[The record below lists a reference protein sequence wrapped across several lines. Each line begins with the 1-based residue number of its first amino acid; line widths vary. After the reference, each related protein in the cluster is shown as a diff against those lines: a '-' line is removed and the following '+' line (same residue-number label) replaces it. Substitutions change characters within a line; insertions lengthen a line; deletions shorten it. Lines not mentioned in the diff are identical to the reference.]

1 MVWEHQMEEGET
13 LPRESGVREQ
23 RPPWRGPGG
32 SCCQGL
38 HVSDQEDEGSL
49 QRGRVRGSEG
59 CAGRSAGGTEL
70 GGGESPS
77 EDGQLL
83 VPEVRG
89 MFAAVWDTCRRH
101 RSQACSTDCRPA
113 KTPSKYPAAPEAHCQ
128 DSRPSLPPSGAAPAP
143 AGIAHWTPVLE
154 RGINGIAP

>member
-13 LPRESGVREQ
+13 LPRELGVREQ

-49 QRGRVRGSEG
+49 QRGQVHGSEG
-59 CAGRSAGGTEL
+59 CAGRSVGGTEL
-70 GGGESPS
+70 RGGESPS

-89 MFAAVWDTCRRH
+89 YLLGVRFAGASSRALVFLITTSW
-101 RSQACSTDCRPA
+101 AARPPQSLVA
-113 KTPSKYPAAPEAHCQ
+113 RW
-128 DSRPSLPPSGAAPAP
+128 RPSG
-143 AGIAHWTPVLE
+143 GG
-154 RGINGIAP
+154 RGLVRSTWSVVMCQEVCFNDHSRTS

>member
-101 RSQACSTDCRPA
+101 RSQACSTVAQQRPPVNTQPHQEHIA
-113 KTPSKYPAAPEAHCQ
+113 RTPGP
-128 DSRPSLPPSGAAPAP
+128 PSLPPGQLLPQLASRIGHPFLN
-143 AGIAHWTPVLE
+143 VV
-154 RGINGIAP
+154 